1 MRVDGWLAD
10 KQTTAVASHC
20 WLVTGCTVNMLY
32 EKTIKVMVTFFF
44 ADIDTAETADYL
56 VNNTMITFSSGVVS
70 SSIIMASTVVATIV
84 NDDSYEAF
92 EDLQIIIDST
102 SIEGLAFSNQAINF
116 TIQDPEG
123 M

>member
-1 MRVDGWLAD
+1 
-10 KQTTAVASHC
+10 
-20 WLVTGCTVNMLY
+20 
-32 EKTIKVMVTFFF
+32 
-44 ADIDTAETADYL
+44 
-56 VNNTMITFSSGVVS
+56 MITFSSGVVN

-84 NDDSYEAF
+84 DDDFYEAF

-123 M
+123 ILKLPKLPGRPHAKLCDQNYAINYELFHSWGMQQILVCTATRPSRSVCW